1 MRAKSPALKSL
12 SRSFRPFSRR
22 LVKAATV
29 RAMAANA
36 GLELGPAYLTAEQ
49 SSALDAKLMS
59 DEYGYTIDNLMEL
72 AGVAVAHAVVDMAPN
87 AKETKTLIL
96 VGPGNNG
103 GDGLVAAR
111 HLALFGYEPPTLCI
125 PKETA
130 RPPFVGLRKLCDHFA
145 CPRTDV
151 DSAVSAMN
159 EGGYDVVIDALF
171 GFSFSGAPR
180 PPFDK
185 LLAGVASAAKQD
197 KCRVLSVDVPSG
209 WPVDGDGK
217 PSDDAVEPQALISL
231 TAPKAC
237 AKGFRGTHYLGGRFV
252 PPAIAEEFSLNL
264 PTYPG
269 VAQIC
274 KL

>member
-1 MRAKSPALKSL
+1 MLQQP
-12 SRSFRPFSRR
+12 
-22 LVKAATV
+22 
-29 RAMAANA
+29 
-36 GLELGPAYLTAEQ
+36 
-49 SSALDAKLMS
+49 
-59 DEYGYTIDNLMEL
+59 
-72 AGVAVAHAVVDMAPN
+72 
-87 AKETKTLIL
+87 
-96 VGPGNNG
+96 
-103 GDGLVAAR
+103 
-111 HLALFGYEPPTLCI
+111 
-125 PKETA
+125 
-130 RPPFVGLRKLCDHFA
+130 
-145 CPRTDV
+145 
-151 DSAVSAMN
+151 
-159 EGGYDVVIDALF
+159 